1 MPEIALKKRF
11 KYAGD
16 VFAALM
22 KKGWPCTEA
31 SEFVNSFRDADVEEV
46 VRCQDCKHW
55 YKSKK
60 FSPFGWCCQR
70 SDLAHVSYRDRTNPE
85 DFCSKGERRTDENN

>member
-22 KKGWPCTEA
+22 KKGWSCTEA
-31 SEFVNSFRDADVEEV
+31 ADFVNSFRDADTEEV
-46 VRCQDCKHW
+46 VRCKACKYAKPSH
-55 YKSKK
+55 K
-60 FSPFGWCCQR
+60 GWVECTQTDTVLGDEEYC
-70 SDLAHVSYRDRTNPE
+70 SY
-85 DFCSKGERRTDENN
+85 GERKCE